1 MTVDDLPVVR
11 ELDHRASEGV
21 DVRLLWHEYDS
32 RVSGAVLDATTGD
45 HFTVLVPACDR
56 VLDVFDHASPYA
68 ASRGVEHERRRRG
81 AGPRVAAQPTA

>member
-56 VLDVFDHASPYA
+56 VLDVFDRPFPLRRLA
-68 ASRGVEHERRRRG
+68 RGRHVRRRRG
-81 AGPRVAAQPTA
+81 AGPRVAAQPIA